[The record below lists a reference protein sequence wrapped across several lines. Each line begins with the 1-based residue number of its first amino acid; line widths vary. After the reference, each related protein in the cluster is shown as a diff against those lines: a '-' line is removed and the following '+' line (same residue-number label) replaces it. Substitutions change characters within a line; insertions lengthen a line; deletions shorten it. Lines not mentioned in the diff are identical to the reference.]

1 MHNNLAPICLFVYN
15 RIDETKLTI
24 KALQVNFLANESDLI
39 VFSDGYKDEN
49 DAHSVRI
56 VRDFVRNISGFR
68 SVKIIESFNN
78 KGLAK
83 SVIEGVSLVLEKS
96 ENIIILED
104 DLITTPNFLD
114 FMNQALS
121 FYKDN
126 KEVYSVNGFTL
137 DVGWEEFVR
146 LNDVFFHN
154 RTYSWGW
161 GTWSDK
167 WCGDDFIN
175 QNIRKYMDDRNLSLF
190 KKNCGED
197 ILRMLIDCM
206 SGVNDSWYVKWVF
219 IHFIKNKL
227 AVYPTLSKVRN
238 VGYGDSATHCK
249 TIDVLEINYDT
260 QYSKDFKFSVNAKV
274 NDRISK
280 NFLSF
285 FTFRHKLL
293 FRFRLIFKS
302 GGLNL
307 LWKDIKYKYL
317 LH

>member
-175 QNIRKYMDDRNLSLF
+175 QNISKYMDDRNLSLF

-206 SGVNDSWYVKWVF
+206 SGANDSWYVKWVF

-238 VGYGDSATHCK
+238 IGYGDSATHCK
-249 TIDVLEINYDT
+249 TIDVLEIKYDT
-260 QYSKDFKFSVNAKV
+260 QYSKDFKFSINAKV
-274 NDRISK
+274 NHRISK

-302 GGLNL
+302 EGLNL

-317 LH
+317 

>member
-1 MHNNLAPICLFVYN
+1 MQNNLAPICLFVYN
-15 RIDETKLTI
+15 RLNETKLTI
-24 KALQVNFLANESDLI
+24 KALQDNFLANESDLI

-49 DAHSVRI
+49 DTHSVRI
-56 VRDFVRNISGFR
+56 VRDFVRDISGFR
-68 SVKIIESFNN
+68 SVKIIESLNN

-83 SVIEGVSLVLEKS
+83 SIIEGVSLVLEKS
-96 ENIIILED
+96 ETIIVLED
-104 DLITTPNFLD
+104 DLITAPNFLD

-121 FYKDN
+121 FYKNN

-137 DVGWEEFVR
+137 DVGWEEFIR
-146 LNDVFFHN
+146 LNDIFFHN

-167 WCGDDFIN
+167 WCRDDFMS
-175 QNIRKYMDDRNLSLF
+175 QNISKYMDDRNLSLF

-219 IHFIKNKL
+219 IHFIKKKL

-238 VGYGDSATHCK
+238 IGYGDSATHCK
-249 TIDVLEINYDT
+249 TIDVLEVKYDT
-260 QYSKDFKFSVNAKV
+260 HHSKDFKFPVNAEV
-274 NDRISK
+274 NHIISK

-302 GGLNL
+302 EGLNL

-317 LH
+317 